1 MAVELATGYVT
12 LTVETS
18 QVSKAIGRAFSQG
31 EGVAASSGKAMASS
45 LGRAMQN
52 VQTGGLDKLQASLE
66 DSKRKAESAADA
78 MERSEKRLSDA
89 AEQAAR
95 KRANAATQV
104 EIAEQRVKEV
114 REKSNA
120 TASQIMAAEDKA
132 QRARQKYIDVSRDG
146 VSKLSAYSAEVE
158 STKSSYAKAEEGVRS
173 ARAELDK
180 FEADAKDAAGEAEKT
195 GNRFSRA
202 FSGVGEKISGAF
214 RGAFDPAKVEA
225 TQASDHISREMGD
238 AGNKSGGAFKNSF
251 KGAIA
256 GLGVYVGATEI
267 LGGVKTAINNAGNL
281 EQSVGAVDSVF
292 KDSAGQ
298 MQAWSFQ
305 AAQSVGL
312 SKNAYNEL
320 ASKLGAS
327 LKNAGTPMDE
337 LGGKTNDL
345 ITMGADLASMFG
357 GTTAEAI
364 DAIGSALRGEMDPI
378 EKYGISLN
386 DAALTAKGLEMGIEK
401 TGGAFTT
408 QQKQLIT
415 QALLFEQSADAQGN
429 FAKESDTFQGKLQRA
444 GAQWENVSTK
454 MGELFLPVLSKVLGF
469 IGDRALPAID
479 AFVGGIRAFGGAWEA
494 NDGILTSS
502 GFAGF
507 MEQAAFAIRGVY
519 DWVAST
525 LPIWGPF
532 AAGIGIVAG
541 AFGLLTAALKLAAFF
556 KGVWATAVAISTG
569 ATVTA
574 TGATLT
580 LGSALAFLT
589 SPIVLV
595 VAAIGLLVGGLI
607 LAYNHVGWFRDLV
620 QLAWGQIQ
628 LAIGFVVDWWTTT
641 AWPAIQYGLQVLG
654 QWFTWLWQSII
665 VPAWNAIAAVIQ
677 AAWVNY
683 IQPALMAVWSFIQGT
698 LAPIFMWLWQ
708 SIIVPV
714 FTAIVA
720 VLTWAW
726 NTIIIPLLGF
736 VVAFVKN
743 VLAPIFMWLW
753 QNIITPVWNGIVLVI
768 QVAWKIIEVVFGLI
782 NGFLRG
788 VLGPAFEWLW
798 TNVISPVWDW
808 ISEKISKVGGF
819 LTDTVFPKLGEGLEW
834 LQRVFERVKD
844 GIGTAWDA
852 LKDLVSEPVSWVI
865 NTVINDGLI
874 GGYNKL
880 NDFWSGQD
888 LDPIKLGFARGGV
901 IPGYQSAKKDEVLTP
916 MRKGEGVIVPE
927 ATRVLGHSF
936 IHGLNGAANRG
947 GTAGASNWLSRNFGQ
962 GYAKGGVISP
972 LKQRFPLS
980 QGYNRVHKGIDIAAP
995 TGTPIYATADGAVTH
1010 AGPGARAPG
1019 VWGGNEIHV
1028 KSGGIER
1035 WFAHLS
1041 EIAVRAGQMISQGEY
1056 LGKTGNTGISSGPH
1070 LHFGVFS
1077 GGWPNDLNPLDYLG
1091 GAVNFDSSDISGTGG
1106 GGGGSS
1112 ILGLLAE
1119 KLSSPVRALIGSAKE
1134 KFGGNGFAQ
1143 IPFGFAE
1150 NMLNQVVEWVGGE
1163 HGGNESSGGSS
1174 ANWTPTVK
1182 EALGRAGLPVRDDYV
1197 GAWMRQIQSESGG
1210 NPRAVQNG
1218 YTDVNTL
1225 SGDLAQ
1231 GLVQVIGS
1239 TFRAYRDPALPNDRF
1254 NPLANLTAGMRYA
1267 KARYGANM
1275 LSVIGHGHGYAR
1287 GGIIGETPTLY
1298 DRGGIINRGLQIIDH
1313 QRATPDYVLTD
1324 TQWDAMIR
1332 LAQVAETQQ
1341 ASSGITIGAVHGY
1354 TADEVAEAIEKQ
1366 RQRHEALYAMV

>member
-195 GNRFSRA
+195 GNRFTRA

-214 RGAFDPAKVEA
+214 RGAFDPAKLEA
-225 TQASDHISREMGD
+225 TQASDHISREMGE

-267 LGGVKTAINNAGNL
+267 IGGIKDSIMKAGDL
-281 EQSVGAVDSVF
+281 EQSIGAVDSVF

-298 MQAWSFQ
+298 MHTWAQQASD
-305 AAQSVGL
+305 SVGL
-312 SKNAYNEL
+312 SKNSYNEL
-320 ASKLGAS
+320 ASTLGAS

-345 ITMGADLASMFG
+345 IGLGADLSSMFG
-357 GTTAEAI
+357 GTTTEAI
-364 DAIGSALRGEMDPI
+364 EAISSALRGEMDPI

-415 QALLFEQSADAQGN
+415 QALLFEQAADAQGN
-429 FAKESDTFQGKLQRA
+429 FAREGDTFQGKLQRA
-444 GAQWENVSTK
+444 GAQWDNLKTTI
-454 MGELFLPVLSKVLGF
+454 GEAFLPVLTNVMGF
-469 IGDRALPAID
+469 ISDTVIPGVAGLGDSLRA
-479 AFVGGIRAFGGAWEA
+479 VGEFFRPVFDFIVQ
-494 NDGILTSS
+494 TTP
-502 GFAGF
+502 
-507 MEQAAFAIRGVY
+507 Y
-519 DWVAST
+519 
-525 LPIWGPF
+525 WGPF
-532 AAGIGIVAG
+532 AAGIGLAAG

-556 KGVWATAVAISTG
+556 KGVWAAAVAISTG

-595 VAAIGLLVGGLI
+595 VAAIGLLVGGII

-620 QLAWGQIQ
+620 QVAWAQIQ

-641 AWPAIQYGLQVLG
+641 AWPAIQHGLQILG
-654 QWFTWLWQSII
+654 QWFTWLWQSVV

-708 SIIVPV
+708 NIIVPV
-714 FTAIVA
+714 FNGVVA

-726 NTIIIPLLGF
+726 NTVIIPLLGL

-788 VLGPAFEWLW
+788 VLGPVFVWLW
-798 TNVISPVWDW
+798 ENVISPVWDW

-852 LKDLVSEPVSWVI
+852 LKDLVKVPVSFVI

-874 GGYNKL
+874 AGYNKL

-927 ATRVLGHSF
+927 ATRVLGHGF

-1041 EIAVRAGQMISQGEY
+1041 EIAVRAGQMISQGDY

-1119 KLSSPVRALIGSAKE
+1119 KLSSPVRALLGSAKE

-1150 NMLNQVVEWVGGE
+1150 NMLDRVVEWAGGQ
-1163 HGGNESSGGSS
+1163 HGGSESSGGSS
-1174 ANWTPTVK
+1174 TNWTSTVK

-1267 KARYGANM
+1267 KARYGASM
-1275 LSVIGHGHGYAR
+1275 LGVIGHGHGYAR
-1287 GGIIGETPTLY
+1287 GGIIGETPALY
-1298 DRGGIINRGLQIIDH
+1298 DKGGIINRGLQIIDH